1 MKKQLTKR
9 LAAVFLLLA
18 LCGLLWQQYRK
29 NAGERSCTK
38 QLFAMD
44 TVMTFTAYGK
54 NCVEAVDAAMK
65 EVERLDALL
74 STGSTSSEI
83 SMLNAAGGG
92 QGLSDDTTALFRRG
106 LEIYADTD
114 GVFDFTIYPLMRLWG
129 FPTGEYH
136 VPTAEELQEVLPLV
150 DASKVEVSEDGTNR
164 VSLGEGQQVDF
175 GGIAKGYAS
184 RRVMEVYE
192 EYGVTSGMVSLGGN
206 VQVSGEKPDGSLWR
220 VGIRDPEGA
229 QGETLAVLEASDCA
243 IVTSGGYERYFE
255 EDGETYIHILNPKTG
270 RPVKGDLAS
279 ASVIS
284 DDGTL
289 ADALSTALY
298 IMGRE
303 KAVDYWR
310 RHEGEFEMILITN
323 EGNIYVTEGIR
334 GNFSSERDVTIVY
347 REE

>member
-1 MKKQLTKR
+1 MKKRMLKR
-9 LAAVFLLLA
+9 LAGAILLLMVCV
-18 LCGLLWQQYRK
+18 LIWQYHKR
-29 NAGERSCTK
+29 AGERSCTE

-44 TVMTFTAYGK
+44 TVMTFTAHGK
-54 NCVEAVDAAMK
+54 NCEEAVDAAMK

-92 QGLSDDTTALFRRG
+92 QGLSDDTMALFRRG
-106 LEIYADTD
+106 LEIYEDTD
-114 GVFDFTIYPLMRLWG
+114 GAFDFTIYPLMQLWG

-136 VPTAEELQEVLPLV
+136 VPSAGELQEVLPLV
-150 DASKVEVSEDGTNR
+150 DASKVEVSEDGING

-175 GGIAKGYAS
+175 GGIAKGYTS
-184 RRVMEVYE
+184 RRVMEIYA

-206 VQVSGEKPDGSLWR
+206 VQVLGEKPDGSPWR
-220 VGIRDPEGA
+220 VGIQDPEGA
-229 QGETLAVLEASDCA
+229 QGETVAVLEAADCA

-255 EDGETYIHILNPKTG
+255 EDGNTYIHILDPKTG

-303 KAVDYWR
+303 KAEDYWR
-310 RHEGEFEMILITN
+310 RHGGEFEMVLITN
-323 EGNIYVTEGIR
+323 EGNIYITEDISE
-334 GNFSSERDVTIVY
+334 NFSSERDVTTVY

>member
-9 LAAVFLLLA
+9 LAAAVLLLA
-18 LCGLLWQQYRK
+18 VCGLVWQQYHK
-29 NAGERSCTK
+29 HVGERSCTE

-44 TVMTFTAYGK
+44 TVMTFTAHGK
-54 NCVEAVDAAMK
+54 NCEKAVDAAMK

-92 QGLSDDTTALFRRG
+92 QGLSDDTMALFRRG
-106 LEIYADTD
+106 LEIYEDTD
-114 GVFDFTIYPLMRLWG
+114 GAFDFTIYPLMQLWG

-136 VPTAEELQEVLPLV
+136 VPSAGELREVLPLV
-150 DASKVEVSEDGTNR
+150 DASKVEVSEDGTNG

-175 GGIAKGYAS
+175 GGIAKGYTS
-184 RRVMEVYE
+184 RRVMEIYA

-206 VQVSGEKPDGSLWR
+206 VQVLGDKPDGSPWR
-220 VGIRDPEGA
+220 VGIQDPEGA
-229 QGETLAVLEASDCA
+229 QGETVAVFEAADCA

-255 EDGETYIHILNPKTG
+255 EDGNTYIHILDPKTG

-323 EGNIYVTEGIR
+323 EGNIYVTEDIR
-334 GNFSSERDVTIVY
+334 ENLSSERDVMIVC